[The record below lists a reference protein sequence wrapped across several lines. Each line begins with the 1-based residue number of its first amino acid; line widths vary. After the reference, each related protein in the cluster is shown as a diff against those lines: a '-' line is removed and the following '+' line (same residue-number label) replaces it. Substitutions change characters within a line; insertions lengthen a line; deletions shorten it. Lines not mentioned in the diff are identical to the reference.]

1 MREIMIDY
9 KLTEKRALL
18 NGKENVR
25 NKGRIQVFQFYW
37 LIHNLKQ
44 KRKKAFDG
52 NHAKVMVL
60 TVVEFC
66 LVLSNIFFRK

>member
-1 MREIMIDY
+1 MREIMIGRNHY

-37 LIHNLKQ
+37 LTHKLKP
-44 KRKKAFDG
+44 KIKKESIRRKSCDG
-52 NHAKVMVL
+52 MVL

-66 LVLSNIFFRK
+66 LVRII